1 MWFVV
6 FIVITKVVTIIVII
20 IKTIDGVQCAL
31 VVIIYF
37 GDVLLIL
44 CMFLYH
50 HVKKD
55 LKRSFYTLNLEEK
68 KRKMVTW

>member
-44 CMFLYH
+44 CMFLYYH
-50 HVKKD
+50 GKKD